1 MTDKLMSRRMA
12 SHYLGTSKRYLK
24 ALTQVGRMFPEKSFP
39 ERWSKQ
45 DLDRYKQE
53 IGRDITPDLEAS
65 LIRSMKSR

>member
-1 MTDKLMSRRMA
+1 
-12 SHYLGTSKRYLK
+12 
-24 ALTQVGRMFPEKSFP
+24 MFPEKSVP

-65 LIRSMKSR
+65 LIRSAKSR